1 MDYYEHTA
9 ALPPALLAINEECWD
24 MTGRPLYEHSYQ
36 IAIGK
41 LCEISNDWDEFKAN
55 CDKFFLNEDGKKEQT
70 LGLAWHCYIKGMHVL
85 GKKLSEKT

>member
-9 ALPPALLAINEECWD
+9 SLPPALQAINEACWD

-41 LCEISNDWDEFKAN
+41 LCEISNDWDQFKAN
-55 CDKFFLNEDGKKEQT
+55 CDQFFFNEEGKKEQT
-70 LGLAWHCYIKGMHVL
+70 LSLAWHCYIKGMHVL
-85 GKKLSEKT
+85 GKRLSEKT

>member
-9 ALPPALLAINEECWD
+9 SLPPVLRDIYEACWD

-41 LCEISNDWDEFKAN
+41 LCEISNDWDQFKAN
-55 CDKFFLNEDGKKEQT
+55 CDQFFFNEEGKKEQT
-70 LGLAWHCYIKGMHVL
+70 LSLAWHCYIKGMHVL
-85 GKKLSEKT
+85 GKRLSEKT